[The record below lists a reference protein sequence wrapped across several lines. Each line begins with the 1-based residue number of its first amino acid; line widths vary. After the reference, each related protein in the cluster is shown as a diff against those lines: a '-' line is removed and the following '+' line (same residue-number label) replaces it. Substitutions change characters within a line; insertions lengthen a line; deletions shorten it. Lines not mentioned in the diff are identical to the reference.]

1 VCPKPHGKAEYLS
14 FSDGQ
19 EKSFLDAAF
28 QNAAAGKQKTPLQAA
43 AGLADYPSD
52 LISQVKVVAGACN
65 QRYLRLSQTALP
77 C

>member
-1 VCPKPHGKAEYLS
+1 MGLTATADSTSEWREVGAQVTGILTI
-14 FSDGQ
+14 
-19 EKSFLDAAF
+19 
-28 QNAAAGKQKTPLQAA
+28 AAAGKQKTPLQAA